1 MHQQPDHREP
11 PGAFRAGDRAGGIQR
26 GRGGSQFLPGSC
38 RASASAS
45 AGRLFSGME
54 RGVCT
59 LAISL
64 SL

>member
-11 PGAFRAGDRAGGIQR
+11 PGALRAGDRAGGVQR
-26 GRGGSQFLPGSC
+26 GCGGSQLLPGAC
-38 RASASAS
+38 RAGAE

-59 LAISL
+59 LVAISL
-64 SL
+64 FL